1 MDEALVK
8 IRHERSKKDFP
19 RLRLEDDEYV
29 EFSFRR
35 AKVCLLMIIGGTS
48 LGIIIVLLA
57 LLLALLGQSMLDEMG
72 RNFLFII
79 LSALLAT
86 AIIIGLVALI
96 VYRGN
101 RLFITNKRVIQI
113 ITESLVSTSMNKI
126 DLWSVE
132 DVSFRQNGILQKLFH
147 YGTLRLATVGDE
159 TTYTFKHSD
168 ISSEELEAVSK
179 LITDAKKRGKRKRS
193 SEASEDVGVASE
205 AAEAA
210 EPASATSGE

>member
-1 MDEALVK
+1 MDETLVK

-132 DVSFRQNGILQKLFH
+132 DVSFHQNGILQKLFH

-159 TTYTFKHSD
+159 TTYTFKYSD
-168 ISSEELEAVSK
+168 ISPEELEAVSK

-193 SEASEDVGVASE
+193 SEASEDASE